1 MKKIIF
7 SILTC
12 AFIIS
17 ATSCTK
23 EMVSEKKNPF
33 DVEKQI
39 QQLVDQAV
47 DPTVAVNDE
56 STEFTEEQIR
66 LICENQ
72 DIWSYDEIK
81 SVIQDKTSSYQDKYS
96 RLASKIPYDRAE
108 DEATLETFCKRST
121 GYIVDSNPNHL
132 AQVLA
137 AAGTVVGTK
146 SSLNVFRPINDNG
159 TITFTDIYVSQIRQP
174 VVFADQLVEYLPE
187 SVVFEYEVSGGNWLI
202 AVDIVRN
209 INGGTIVD
217 TTHYCFDCPNGSLI
231 WNPTLSSPANDDVI
245 EGPMPFGVVQ
255 ISANG
260 LTPPPPIE

>member
-1 MKKIIF
+1 MKKILY
-7 SILTC
+7 ILLIPMLVLG
-12 AFIIS
+12 F
-17 ATSCTK
+17 TSCTK
-23 EMVSEKKNPF
+23 EAILEKKNPF
-33 DVEKQI
+33 EIEKQI
-39 QQLVDQAV
+39 QQLVESTI
-47 DPTVAVNDE
+47 DPSVPIVDE

-66 LICENQ
+66 IITENQ
-72 DIWSYDEIK
+72 DIWTYDEIK
-81 SVIQDKTSSYQDKYS
+81 NVIQDKNSSYEQKYS
-96 RLASKIPYDRAE
+96 RLASKIPFDRVE
-108 DEATLETFCKRST
+108 DEATLETFCKRSV
-121 GYIVDSNPNHL
+121 GYIADSNPNHL

-137 AAGTVVGTK
+137 ASGTVVGTK

-159 TITFTDIYVSQIRQP
+159 TVTFTDIYVSQIRQP
-174 VVFADQLVEYLPE
+174 IVNADQLVEYLPE

-209 INGGTIVD
+209 IGGVISD

-260 LTPPPPIE
+260 LVPPPPVE